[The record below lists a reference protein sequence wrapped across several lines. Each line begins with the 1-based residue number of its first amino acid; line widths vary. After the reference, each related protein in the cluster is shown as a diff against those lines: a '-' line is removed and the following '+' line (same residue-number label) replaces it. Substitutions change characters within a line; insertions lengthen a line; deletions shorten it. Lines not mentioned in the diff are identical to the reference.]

1 MKTKIT
7 LLLAMACSALYV
19 NSQVIFSEG
28 FTSVWTPTAQG
39 WSIVNNSQPVGTTS
53 LIQGNGA
60 ATFPAFV
67 GAPDDFIAMN
77 YNSTSGAG
85 GISTWLIT
93 PTLVLMNGMVFEFAT
108 RTTTGTPV
116 YPDRLQVRMSPVINT
131 SVPSGSASVG
141 TFTNL
146 MLDIN
151 PNLTTL
157 TNTSVSNGTVNGY
170 PQAWT
175 VYSLTVSGLSFPTI
189 GNIAFRYFVQNGGIS
204 GNNSNYIGIDEVKLS
219 TTCSPPS
226 ISIAQATSGIC
237 AGNTL
242 VLTASSTGTNAATTF
257 SWNTGAITPSIAV
270 SPSVTTN
277 YAVLGIGSNTCVGAQ
292 FAVVNV
298 TAAPTVSVSSSQS
311 IACVGQ
317 TLTLTGFGAATYT
330 WSGSIT
336 STVNPVVYSTGSVP
350 GVKNFTV
357 TGTSAQGC
365 SASQSISLTVDACV
379 GLEAN
384 AFNATAISVF
394 PNPFSSEINVS
405 GFVGKVEVFNSLG
418 QLVISQSIDNGKV
431 STSELTKGAYIVKLV
446 ANEGSIQKVINL
458 IKN

>member
-7 LLLAMACSALYV
+7 LLLAIACSAFYV
-19 NSQVIFSEG
+19 NAQVIFSEA
-28 FTSVWTPTAQG
+28 FTATWSPATQG
-39 WSIVNNSQPVGTTS
+39 WTTINNSQPAGTTT

-67 GAPDDFIAMN
+67 GAPNDFIAMN

-93 PTLVLMNGMVFEFAT
+93 PTLVLVNGLVLEFAT

-116 YPDRLQVRMSPVINT
+116 YPDRLQVRMSPVNNN

-157 TNTSVSNGTVNGY
+157 TNTAVSNGTVNGY

-175 VYSLTVSGLSFPTI
+175 VYTVMVMGVPTPVI
-189 GNIAFRYFVQNGGIS
+189 GHIAFRYFVEDGGLS
-204 GNNSNYIGIDEVKLS
+204 GSNSNYIGIDEVKLS
-219 TTCSPPS
+219 LSCIPP
-226 ISIAQATSGIC
+226 ISIVQSAPGVC
-237 AGNTL
+237 AGNT
-242 VLTASSTGTNAATTF
+242 VILTATSSGTNAATSFT
-257 SWNTGAITPSIAV
+257 WNTGATTSTIAV
-270 SPSVTTN
+270 SPTITTS
-277 YAVLGIGSNTCVGAQ
+277 YTVLGVGSGSCIGAQ
-292 FAVVNV
+292 SAVVSF
-298 TAAPTVSVSSSQS
+298 TAAPSVSVSSSQS

-317 TLTLTGFGAATYT
+317 TLTLTGSGAATYS

-336 STVNPVVYSTGSVP
+336 STVNPVVYSTGSIP

-384 AFNATAISVF
+384 ALNASAISIF
-394 PNPFSSEINVS
+394 PNPFSNEISVD
-405 GFVGKVEVFNSLG
+405 GFNGTIEVYNSNG
-418 QLVISQSIDNGKV
+418 QLVISQQVTGTENINAN
-431 STSELTKGAYIVKLV
+431 ELSKGAYIVKLMNTDGATERTV
-446 ANEGSIQKVINL
+446 KL
-458 IKN
+458 IKD